1 MERFGFG
8 WGFESLM
15 CWLVTVLIRGGGADV
30 VGRRY
35 WLGMDPTLL
44 RETAIKSVDGGVT
57 LENFTNISGGPVDP
71 EKM

>member
-44 RETAIKSVDGGVT
+44 RETAVV
-57 LENFTNISGGPVDP
+57 
-71 EKM
+71 